1 VTPPE
6 LAPELAPVLASAPEV
21 PCEPALA
28 PELLVVPVVDDP
40 PLPLDVWPPD
50 DEVDVSEPG
59 SELFPGS
66 PLPPGSVPVLELPA
80 LQPANPAATTSDDSM
95 ANRET
100 IALRFMTT
108 PACSN
113 QRLLTIGS
121 TLLRC
126 DPQSFDSDFPVR
138 SPRNRI
144 VQESR

>member
-6 LAPELAPVLASAPEV
+6 LVPELAPVLASAPEV
-21 PCEPALA
+21 PCEPELP
-28 PELLVVPVVDDP
+28 PELLVPPVLEDP
-40 PLPLDVWPPD
+40 PLPVDVWPPD

-66 PLPPGSVPVLELPA
+66 PLLPGSLPVLELPA
-80 LQPANPAATTSDDSM
+80 LQPAKPAATTSADSM

-108 PACSN
+108 PACSS
-113 QRLLTIGS
+113 QRLLMIGS

-126 DPQSFDSDFPVR
+126 DPQSFDIDFPVR
-138 SPRNRI
+138 SPCNRI